1 MRLVVVLLVAVLLSA
16 VAACDSND
24 VGSAAGTQSAFRNLG
39 KRADSNLGGERGAPQ
54 R

>member
-1 MRLVVVLLVAVLLSA
+1 MRLLVVLLVAVLLSA
-16 VAACDSND
+16 VSACDSND

-39 KRADSNLGGERGAPQ
+39 KRADSNLGGERSSSQ